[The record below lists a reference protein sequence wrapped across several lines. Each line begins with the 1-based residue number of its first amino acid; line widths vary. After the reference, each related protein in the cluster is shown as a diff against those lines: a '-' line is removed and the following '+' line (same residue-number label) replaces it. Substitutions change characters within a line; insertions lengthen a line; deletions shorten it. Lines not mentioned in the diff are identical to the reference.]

1 MAATPI
7 SYKRLAL
14 GYVLWW
20 VVWGVEQYILLVR
33 YGMDSRTALID
44 AITTVVIFAMAGYT
58 INTAMHSYRPTGK
71 HALFVLGWSI
81 ALAAISVY
89 LQRETLIRLV
99 DDPEYHQFLYQ
110 TTVLRAS
117 FGWLMIMLI
126 AVLTWFWVY
135 VGEKQ
140 DSENRHQEAMK
151 LAKEAELSNLRQ
163 QLQPH
168 FLFNSLNS
176 ISALA
181 ISRPEEARKMV
192 QQLSD
197 FLRGTIKKGDQSF
210 VTLEEELSHL
220 QLYLDI
226 EKVRFGHRLKTETH
240 CDERSQQA
248 QLPSLILQ
256 PVVENAIKF
265 GLYNTTGDI
274 TITVDARL
282 EGNHLDVTVT
292 NPYDETSTAPSGTG
306 FGLLAVQ
313 RRLDLLFSR
322 NDLLR
327 TSRQPGIFITTVTIP
342 QPA

>member
-1 MAATPI
+1 
-7 SYKRLAL
+7 
-14 GYVLWW
+14 V
-20 VVWGVEQYILLVR
+20 
-33 YGMDSRTALID
+33 
-44 AITTVVIFAMAGYT
+44 F
-58 INTAMHSYRPTGK
+58 
-71 HALFVLGWSI
+71 
-81 ALAAISVY
+81 

-99 DDPEYHQFLYQ
+99 DDPGYLLFFNQSAG
-110 TTVLRAS
+110 LRGA
-117 FGWLMIMLI
+117 FGWLMIMLV

-140 DSENRHQEAMK
+140 ESEQRHQEAMK
-151 LAKEAELSNLRQ
+151 LAREAELANLRQ

-181 ISRPEEARKMV
+181 ISKPEEARKMV

-197 FLRGTIKKGDQSF
+197 FLRGTIRKNDQTF
-210 VTLEEELSHL
+210 VTLEEELLHL

-240 CDERSQQA
+240 CDEPTRLA

-282 EGNHLDVTVT
+282 EGNRLDVTIT
-292 NPYDETSTAPSGTG
+292 NPYDDTSTAPSGTG
-306 FGLLAVQ
+306 FGLSAVQ

-322 NDLLR
+322 QDLLK
-327 TSRQPGIFITTVTIP
+327 TSRQPGIFITTLTIP